1 MTRARQLLLDLTL
14 KPNYSPADFV
24 ESSCNWEAIQ
34 WIRRWPDWP
43 MKMIA
48 VYGEP
53 GCGKTH
59 LAHIWQERTGARF
72 LTPGDIFRL
81 APLDV
86 VRDNRAFIL
95 DDGDAL
101 FQKSELP
108 EERLIED
115 WVFHFYN
122 LIKEKKGELL
132 ICSLQPPTQWEVKLP
147 DLRSRLA
154 TILSVAVSSPDESAL
169 QAVLFKLC
177 SERGMTLSPE
187 VADYILRR
195 VERSFNSIRSLV
207 NTLDRCALSLRRQL
221 TLGLVRAVLEDQ
233 HRSFESVAL

>member
-1 MTRARQLLLDLTL
+1 MTRTRQLLLDLTL

-24 ESSCNWEAIQ
+24 ESPCNWEAIQ

-72 LTPGDIFRL
+72 LTPRDILSL

-86 VRDNRAFIL
+86 VRDDRAFIL

-101 FQKSELP
+101 FQEGGLP
-108 EERLIED
+108 EERHNED

-122 LIKEKKGELL
+122 LIKEKNGELL

-154 TILSVAVSSPDESAL
+154 TILSVAVNSPDENAL

-195 VERSFNSIRSLV
+195 VERSFDSIRSLV
-207 NTLDRCALSLRRQL
+207 NTLDRCALSLHRQL
-221 TLGLVRAVLEDQ
+221 TLGLVRDVLGDQ
-233 HRSFESVAL
+233 HKPFYL